1 MIVIELFRDIRVLYF
16 QGESGGSAQD
26 TISQCSTRIEEEDV
40 ELGILEDDFMNPP
53 LQSVCINVLYSKGS
67 ANKLAFF
74 I

>member
-1 MIVIELFRDIRVLYF
+1 MKYKAIHTLYF

-53 LQSVCINVLYSKGS
+53 LQSVCINVFNQKRV
-67 ANKLAFF
+67 
-74 I
+74 